1 MYIYIYMYIFVQFFH
16 ITFCNILCT
25 YQQEL
30 VDARAEIT
38 GDSNTENLNLQA
50 ETEMM
55 GDSVG

>member
-1 MYIYIYMYIFVQFFH
+1 MYIFVQFFH